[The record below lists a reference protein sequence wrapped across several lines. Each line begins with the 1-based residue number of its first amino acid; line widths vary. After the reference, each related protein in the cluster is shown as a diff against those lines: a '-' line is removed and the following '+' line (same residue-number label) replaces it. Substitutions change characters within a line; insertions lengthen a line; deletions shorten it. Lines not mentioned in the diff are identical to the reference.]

1 MRTSFEMMKKV
12 AFLLLILS
20 VPVLLYL
27 NVWQA
32 FRYRVV
38 ETEIELYQTNQQK
51 WIEKNKNIIVG
62 IEVLSAPSRI
72 NELAP
77 DIEGLSRNPA
87 SAAIRIKVDNA
98 QGGDN
103 G

>member
-1 MRTSFEMMKKV
+1 MKEK
-12 AFLLLILS
+12 LILLIILA

-38 ETEIELYQTNQQK
+38 ETEIELLEDQQRE
-51 WIEKNKNIIVG
+51 WIEKNKKIIVG
-62 IEVLSAPSRI
+62 IEVLG
-72 NELAP
+72 AP
-77 DIEGLSRNPA
+77 DRIDTLAAEIDGLHRSNLP
-87 SAAIRIKVDNA
+87 AAIRIKVDDSR
-98 QGGDN
+98 GGNN